1 MESTDLT
8 FQLIVTNADGTPSEP
23 DEVKITVNPVSTN
36 PPEEE
41 PRTIQDIIKSIIQN
55 PLDITNSLDSANEIK
70 DILTD
75 NNRDNDQTACSLL
88 ENLDSKEAI
97 NIRDILNC

>member
-1 MESTDLT
+1 M
-8 FQLIVTNADGTPSEP
+8 
-23 DEVKITVNPVSTN
+23 KITVNPVSTN

-75 NNRDNDQTACSLL
+75 NNRDNDQTSCNLL